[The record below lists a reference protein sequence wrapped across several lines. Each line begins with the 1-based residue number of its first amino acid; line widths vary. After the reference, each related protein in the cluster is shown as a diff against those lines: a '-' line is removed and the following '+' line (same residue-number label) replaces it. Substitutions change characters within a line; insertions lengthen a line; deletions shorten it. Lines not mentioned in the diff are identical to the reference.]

1 MQATFSV
8 DHKEKGGFG
17 IGMEN
22 NLSNGRFVMVTPQDD
37 DHGSQA
43 SSAAPDT
50 SLHKSF

>member
-8 DHKEKGGFG
+8 DHKEKGGF
-17 IGMEN
+17 GMEN

-43 SSAAPDT
+43 SSGAPET